1 MYKDKTI
8 ACVIPAR
15 LASTRFPRKILALL
29 GGKPLVQHAYE
40 AAKASNIF
48 DDVVIAV
55 DSEETLLEVKRFGGK
70 ALMTSLNCINGTE
83 RLLEV
88 KARGQ
93 MQADVWVNWQADE
106 PFIHRALLEDLLQ
119 GIEISGDIWT
129 LRKTLHLKNELE
141 DPNIVK
147 VVVNARQQAL
157 YFSRSQ
163 IPYLRNTTH
172 EASVYKHIGL
182 YAYSA
187 KALDM
192 IGTLSECMLEKAEM
206 LEQLRFL
213 YHGLNIS
220 VYETSYETIGID
232 LPEHLQHAEQ
242 YLQKQRE
249 LELSTV

>member
-15 LASTRFPRKILALL
+15 LASTRFPRKILAPL

-40 AAKASNIF
+40 AAQASGMF
-48 DDVVIAV
+48 DDIIVAV
-55 DSEETLLEVKRFGGK
+55 DAKETQLAVERFGGK
-70 ALMTSLNCINGTE
+70 ALMTSLECANGTE

-88 KARGQ
+88 KAQGQ
-93 MQADVWVNWQADE
+93 IQADVWVNWQADE
-106 PFIHRALLEDLLQ
+106 PFINRALLEDLLQ
-119 GIEISGDIWT
+119 GVEAPGDVWT
-129 LRKTLHLKNELE
+129 LRKKLHHQNELE

-147 VVVNARQQAL
+147 VVVNAQQRAL

-163 IPYLRNTTH
+163 IPFFRNGSQ
-172 EASVYKHIGL
+172 ERSVYKHIGL
-182 YAYSA
+182 YAYSS
-187 KALDM
+187 KALDV

-232 LPEHLQHAEQ
+232 LLEHLQYAEQ

-249 LELSTV
+249 LELNTV